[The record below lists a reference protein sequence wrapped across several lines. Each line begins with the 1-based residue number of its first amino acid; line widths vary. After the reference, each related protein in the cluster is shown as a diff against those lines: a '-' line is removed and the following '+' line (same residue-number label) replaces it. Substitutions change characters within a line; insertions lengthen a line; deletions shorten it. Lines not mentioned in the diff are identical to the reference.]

1 MLAEERFA
9 LILDLLTEKRTA
21 TVQELCEALNAS
33 ESTIRRDLTELDR
46 QGRLNKVHGGATLP
60 NGQFL
65 ADEPTMAAK
74 ESLAVSQKQSIAE
87 AAAAL
92 ITAEDFVY
100 VDAGTS
106 TLAMVRAL
114 SGPALEAHYVT
125 NGIAHARMLV
135 QKGCRTYLP
144 GGQVRPIT
152 EAITGPETLAAL
164 QHYNFTKAF
173 MGANGVSPAEGFTTP
188 DPEEASIKT
197 AALQRARERW
207 FLVDNTKFDMVYSAV
222 IGDIGCG
229 AILTNHCPDPR
240 YAQLTFVKECS
251 V

>member
-9 LILDLLTEKRTA
+9 MILDLLAQKRSA
-21 TVQELCEALNAS
+21 TVLELCDALDAS
-33 ESTIRRDLTELDR
+33 ESTIRRDLTQLDR
-46 QGRLNKVHGGATLP
+46 QGLLKKV
-60 NGQFL
+60 
-65 ADEPTMAAK
+65 
-74 ESLAVSQKQSIAE
+74 
-87 AAAAL
+87 
-92 ITAEDFVY
+92 
-100 VDAGTS
+100 
-106 TLAMVRAL
+106 
-114 SGPALEAHYVT
+114 
-125 NGIAHARMLV
+125 
-135 QKGCRTYLP
+135 
-144 GGQVRPIT
+144 
-152 EAITGPETLAAL
+152 
-164 QHYNFTKAF
+164 
-173 MGANGVSPAEGFTTP
+173 NGVSPAEGFTTP

>member
-9 LILDLLTEKRTA
+9 MILDLLAQKRSA
-21 TVQELCEALNAS
+21 TVLELCDALDAS
-33 ESTIRRDLTELDR
+33 ESTIRRDLTQLDR
-46 QGRLNKVHGGATLP
+46 QGLLKKVHGGATLV
-60 NGQFL
+60 GRTVL
-65 ADEPTMAAK
+65 ADEPPMAAR
-74 ESLAVSQKQSIAE
+74 EEQSVE
-87 AAAAL
+87 
-92 ITAEDFVY
+92 E
-100 VDAGTS
+100 
-106 TLAMVRAL
+106 
-114 SGPALEAHYVT
+114 
-125 NGIAHARMLV
+125 
-135 QKGCRTYLP
+135 KGCRTYLP

-197 AALQRARERW
+197 AAVQRARERW

>member
-9 LILDLLTEKRTA
+9 MILDLLAQKRSA
-21 TVQELCEALNAS
+21 TVLELCDALDAS
-33 ESTIRRDLTELDR
+33 ESTIRRDLTQLDR
-46 QGRLNKVHGGATLP
+46 QGLLKKVHGGATLV
-60 NGQFL
+60 GRTVL
-65 ADEPTMAAK
+65 ADEPPMAAR
-74 ESLAVSQKQSIAE
+74 EEQSVEEKRLIAR
-87 AAAAL
+87 AAAL
-92 ITAEDFVY
+92 E
-100 VDAGTS
+100 
-106 TLAMVRAL
+106 
-114 SGPALEAHYVT
+114 GPALQAAYVT